1 MLSDSLSLTLLS
13 QTLSSTDGK
22 KEIEFFF
29 SWFEYRS
36 ICFLLDF
43 HREPVV
49 SVKIRYLT
57 GGKMLSIMTQWNEE
71 TRDTGSEL
79 GGRRN

>member
-29 SWFEYRS
+29 
-36 ICFLLDF
+36 
-43 HREPVV
+43 
-49 SVKIRYLT
+49 
-57 GGKMLSIMTQWNEE
+57 
-71 TRDTGSEL
+71 L
-79 GGRRN
+79 GLNIEASAFFWIFIENQLFQ